1 MDEKPLLTLERL
13 QQGVEL
19 TPLMLPITEE
29 FISAFGRATGES
41 PIELEGRQVAP
52 TGIAGVWGRRAYL
65 VNHRMPGGSVLF
77 QLQYEFERP
86 LFVGD
91 VLTAQARVKDI
102 TERKGRP
109 LVRFRVEATN
119 QAGDK
124 VGAVELAVLWSK

>member
-1 MDEKPLLTLERL
+1 MDDKPLLTLERL

-29 FISAFGRATGES
+29 FISAFGRAIGEAPS
-41 PIELEGRQVAP
+41 YLEGRQVAP

-119 QAGDK
+119 QAGQS